1 MSEPNASEPL
11 DATPA
16 PGSRAAAPPDP
27 PDGIRRLPLPDLA
40 AVPSFLRGRR
50 DLPGRGGAAPRSPAA
65 APVAA
70 ATPDV
75 ASLPMLRVAPRRLIL
90 VGATILLAWLIVSF
104 GRQVAEASAS
114 SARAEALRA
123 ANAELSAEVAAMER
137 ELDVIQ
143 DQRYISQAARAFRLG
158 SPNEIPFALQAGAP
172 PLPADAPGSAAVKLG
187 AQTVEMSPLERWLD
201 VLFGPGG

>member
-1 MSEPNASEPL
+1 
-11 DATPA
+11 
-16 PGSRAAAPPDP
+16 
-27 PDGIRRLPLPDLA
+27 
-40 AVPSFLRGRR
+40 
-50 DLPGRGGAAPRSPAA
+50 
-65 APVAA
+65 
-70 ATPDV
+70 
-75 ASLPMLRVAPRRLIL
+75 
-90 VGATILLAWLIVSF
+90 
-104 GRQVAEASAS
+104 
-114 SARAEALRA
+114 
-123 ANAELSAEVAAMER
+123 MER